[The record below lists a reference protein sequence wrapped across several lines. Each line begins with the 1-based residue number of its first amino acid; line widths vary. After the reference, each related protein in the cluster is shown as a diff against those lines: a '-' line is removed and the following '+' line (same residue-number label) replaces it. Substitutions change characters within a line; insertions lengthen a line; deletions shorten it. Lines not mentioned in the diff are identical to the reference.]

1 MLSSALSS
9 GKSSFSKSTIGRP
22 NSGSS
27 GLTRT
32 TQNRVPGTAR
42 AAFRGLSLMAPR
54 AAASLAESI
63 FLKPIR
69 LKAPLREQWWAT
81 DAEEIT
87 IPRQGGRALAG
98 WSWGWSGPVVL
109 LVHGWGGRG
118 LQMGAF
124 AAPLVE
130 AGFRVVAFDAPGHGR
145 SPGSKSSLPEFAAA
159 IEEVCTYLGG
169 VDAIIA
175 HSFGAAATT
184 MMLGT
189 SMSST
194 SMSSTAESLQL
205 APERLVYVA
214 PASDFGSIAK
224 RFSDLTGFTPKV
236 VGRMRR
242 RIEKR
247 LDLRWQDVQPQ
258 TLAESLSQD
267 LLIFHDLEDEEVP
280 IGDSRL
286 LQRAWPKAEL
296 HESLGLGHH
305 GILRQERVVARAV
318 AHLTRPE

>member
-1 MLSSALSS
+1 MLSSAPSSDKSSS
-9 GKSSFSKSTIGRP
+9 GKSTIGRL

-27 GLTRT
+27 GSGRT

-42 AAFRGLSLMAPR
+42 AAFRGLSLMAPG
-54 AAASLAESI
+54 AAATLAENI

-81 DAEEIT
+81 DAEEISL
-87 IPRQGGRALAG
+87 PRHGRPALKG

-124 AAPLVE
+124 AAPLAE
-130 AGFRVVAFDAPGHGR
+130 AGFRVVAFDAPGHGK
-145 SPGSKSSLPEFAAA
+145 SPGGKSSLPEFAAA
-159 IEEVCTYLGG
+159 IEEVCTHLGG
-169 VDAIIA
+169 VEAIIA

-189 SMSST
+189 SEHLET
-194 SMSSTAESLQL
+194 
-205 APERLVYVA
+205 PPKRLVYVA
-214 PASDFGSIAK
+214 PASDFGSVAT

-236 VGRMRR
+236 IGRMRR

-258 TLAESLSQD
+258 VLAESLPQD
-267 LLIFHDLEDEEVP
+267 LLIFHDSEDNEVP
-280 IGDSRL
+280 IRDSRL
-286 LQRAWPKAEL
+286 LQRAWPHAEL
-296 HESLGLGHH
+296 RESKGLGHH
-305 GILRQERVVARAV
+305 AILRQERVVARAV
-318 AHLTRPE
+318 EHLARS